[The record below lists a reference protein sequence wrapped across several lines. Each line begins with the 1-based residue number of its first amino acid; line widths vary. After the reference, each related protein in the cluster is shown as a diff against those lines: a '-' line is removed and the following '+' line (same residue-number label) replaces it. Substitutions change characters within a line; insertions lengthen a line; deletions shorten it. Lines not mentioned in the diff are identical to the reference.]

1 VDKWDSGLESKSG
14 LRGHGGVKLPEADKK
29 IVAEQRVSKEM
40 KMKL

>member
-1 VDKWDSGLESKSG
+1 MDNWDAGLESKSG

-29 IVAEQRVSKEM
+29 IVAEQSVSKEM